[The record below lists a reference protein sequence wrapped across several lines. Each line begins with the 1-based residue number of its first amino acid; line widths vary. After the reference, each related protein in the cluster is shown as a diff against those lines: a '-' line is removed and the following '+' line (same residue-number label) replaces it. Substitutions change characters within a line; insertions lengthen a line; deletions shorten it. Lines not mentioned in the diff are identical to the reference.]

1 MTKYYAEQQAKPDF
15 AELEKNVLKFWE
27 EDKTFEKSV
36 HNRDGAAEFVFY
48 DGPPFA
54 NGTPHYGHI
63 MVSYVK
69 DVVARFQ
76 TMCGKKV
83 DRRLG
88 WDCHGLPAEMSAEK
102 QLGVSGRKQI
112 EAYGVE
118 KFNNFCRQDVLKYSN
133 IWVDMFK
140 RIGRWV
146 DFSHDY
152 KTMDLPFMES
162 VIHNFR
168 ELYDKGL
175 IYEDFRVLP
184 YSWAAETPLSNFEVN
199 QGYQD
204 KTDTAITVLFR
215 LENGMKILVWT
226 TTPWTLPSNLMLAV
240 GKDISYAVMEEDG
253 QKYILAEALLGRYKQ
268 QLAKAERVGTM
279 KGSEL
284 VGLGYEPMFPY
295 FARLKEK
302 GAFKVLS
309 GEFVSVEDGTGVVHI
324 APGFGQD
331 DFDACRAYDKDFPIV
346 CPVDEAGK
354 FTAEV
359 PDYEGKQVFETNEP
373 IMQWL
378 KQNGLLVKKEQY
390 THSYPF
396 CWRTDTPLIYKA
408 MSSWFVRVT
417 EFRDEMVRLNQEI
430 NWVPEH
436 IKDGRFG
443 KWLEGARDWSISR
456 NRFWGTPIPVWK
468 SDDPQY
474 PHIDVFGS
482 LAEIREKTG
491 VEVTDLHKPYID
503 DVVYPNPTDPTGKSM
518 MRRVSDVFD
527 CWFESGSMPYAQVH
541 YPFAN
546 KEWFESHFPA
556 DFIVEAMDQ
565 TRGWFYTL
573 TVLSTALHHKP
584 AFKNC
589 ICTGLLMAEGGQKL
603 SKRLKNYP
611 DPAMVL
617 DKIGS
622 DTLRWFLVSS
632 PVLKGGN
639 LAVDQ
644 EGKEIVKAAR
654 VAQIPFWNAF
664 YFFTLYANAEGYRA
678 KEVATSEDS
687 LDRYILSR
695 LKMLAAEVKKGLDTY
710 DVAHSCNEI
719 AAFMEVLNNW
729 YIRRS
734 RDRFWAG
741 DRQAFDVLYTVLV
754 NLSKILAPL
763 MPFTAEHVYQTLVD
777 AKASVHLADYPLLMD
792 IEADDRLVAEMDFV
806 QDLCSAGKFI
816 REEKNLR
823 NRLPLSSLTV
833 AGENISFLQGQYRE
847 IIKDE
852 LNVKEVVFDEDVSR
866 HAAKSL
872 YLYTPLLGKKL
883 GKSMGQVMAAYNE
896 YRKTGV
902 PCWAENGNEGI
913 SLAGVFLTPDLYEE
927 RLEILGGKAGKAFAD
942 NKAVVVLDTEVTP
955 ALAREGMARDFVR
968 LVQNLRKEKDFNISD
983 RIRLSWQTDDE
994 TLRLALKENEEYI
1007 KSQVLVPA
1015 EEKVADSCAAGT
1027 TAEIEGAAVVFDVEV
1042 LPSLRKGA

>member
-204 KTDTAITVLFR
+204 KTDAAITVLFR

-468 SDDPQY
+468 SDNPQY

-777 AKASVHLADYPLLMD
+777 AKASVHLADYPLLTD

>member
-1 MTKYYAEQQAKPDF
+1 MTKHYKEVKAKADF
-15 AELEKNVLKFWE
+15 VEIEKEVLKFWD

-69 DVVARFQ
+69 DVVARYQ
-76 TMCGKKV
+76 TMNGKKV
-83 DRRLG
+83 ERRLG

-112 EAYGVE
+112 EEYGVE
-118 KFNNFCRQDVLKYSN
+118 KFNDFCRSDVLKYSG
-133 IWVDMFK
+133 IWVEMFK

-162 VIHNFR
+162 VINNFKQLW
-168 ELYDKGL
+168 EKGL
-175 IYEDFRVLP
+175 VYEDYCVLP

-204 KTDTAITVLFR
+204 KTDNAITVMFT
-215 LENGMKILVWT
+215 LENGMKMLVWT

-240 GKDISYAVMEEDG
+240 GKDIDYAVMEEDG
-253 QKYILAEALLGRYKQ
+253 QKYVLAQALLGRYKK
-268 QLAKAERVGTM
+268 QLEHATQVSTM
-279 KGSEL
+279 KGADF
-284 VGLGYEPMFPY
+284 VGMAYEPMFPY
-295 FARLKEK
+295 FKHLKEK
-302 GAFKVLS
+302 GAFRVLS
-309 GEFVSVEDGTGVVHI
+309 GEFVSTEDGTGIVHI

-331 DFDACRAYDKDFPIV
+331 DFEACRAYDENFPVV

-359 PDYEGKQVFETNEP
+359 PDYLGKQVFETNEP
-373 IMQWL
+373 IMQLL
-378 KQNGLLVKKEQY
+378 KEKGILVKKEQY

-408 MSSWFVRVT
+408 MSSWFVKVT
-417 EFRDEMVRLNQEI
+417 DFRDDMVRNNQQI
-430 NWVPEH
+430 TWVPEH

-468 SDDPQY
+468 SDNPQF
-474 PHIDVFGS
+474 PRIDVFGS
-482 LAEIREKTG
+482 VAEIKEKTG
-491 VEVTDLHKPYID
+491 IEVTNLHKPYID
-503 DVVYPNPTDPTGKSM
+503 EVVYPNPDDPSGKTM
-518 MRRVSDVFD
+518 MRRVGDVFD

-541 YPFAN
+541 YPFDN
-546 KEWFESHFPA
+546 KEWFENHFPA

-573 TVLSTALHHKP
+573 TVLSTALHNKP

-611 DPAMVL
+611 DPNEVL
-617 DKIGS
+617 DSIGS
-622 DTLRWFLVSS
+622 DALRWFLVSS

-644 EGKEIVKAAR
+644 EGKEIAKAAR
-654 VAQIPFWNAF
+654 VAQIPMWNAY
-664 YFFTLYANAEGYRA
+664 YFFTLYANAEGYQA
-678 KEVATSEDS
+678 KEVSGSSEAIDN
-687 LDRYILSR
+687 YILSKLKR
-695 LKMLAAEVKKGLDTY
+695 LSRIVKQGLDTY
-710 DVAHSCNEI
+710 DVALSCNEV
-719 AAFMEVLNNW
+719 ASFMEILNNW
-729 YIRRS
+729 YIRRT
-734 RDRFWAG
+734 RDRFWSG
-741 DRQAFDVLYTVLV
+741 DQQAFDVLYTVLV
-754 NLSKILAPL
+754 NLSKIMAPL
-763 MPFTAEHVYQTLVD
+763 MPFLCEYVYKNLTGGE
-777 AKASVHLADYPLLMD
+777 SVHLADYPQLENIKLD
-792 IEADDRLVAEMDFV
+792 ETLVDEMDFL

-823 NRLPLSSLTV
+823 NRLPLAGLTV
-833 AGENISFLQGQYRE
+833 VGDNLGFLNGQYQD

-852 LNVKEVVFDEDVSR
+852 LNVKEVKIDNNLAAY
-866 HAAKSL
+866 AAKTV
-872 YLYTPLLGKKL
+872 YLYTPLLGKAL
-883 GKSMGQVMAAYNE
+883 GKDMGPVMAAYKQGKWELNADG
-896 YRKTGV
+896 TLS
-902 PCWAENGNEGI
+902 I
-913 SLAGVFLTPDLYEE
+913 AGQTLTPDLFEV
-927 RLEILGGKAGKAFAD
+927 RLDMKDGVAGKAFAD
-942 NKAVVVLDTEVTP
+942 NKAVVTLNTNVTDE
-955 ALAREGMARDFVR
+955 LKREGMARDFVR
-968 LVQNLRKEKDFNISD
+968 LVQTLRKDKDFNISD
-983 RIRLSWQTDDE
+983 RIELCYATDNAELNKALDE
-994 TLRLALKENEEYI
+994 NKAYVAE
-1007 KSQVLVPA
+1007 QVLAV
-1015 EEKVADSCAAGT
+1015 KVSSSCAGGT
-1027 TAEIEGAAVVFDVEV
+1027 KADIEGAEIVFDAKVTDAKV
-1042 LPSLRKGA
+1042 A

>member
-284 VGLGYEPMFPY
+284 VGLSYEPMFPY

-468 SDDPQY
+468 SDNPQY

-777 AKASVHLADYPLLMD
+777 AKASVHLADYPLLTD

-1027 TAEIEGAAVVFDVEV
+1027 TAEIEGATVVFDVEV